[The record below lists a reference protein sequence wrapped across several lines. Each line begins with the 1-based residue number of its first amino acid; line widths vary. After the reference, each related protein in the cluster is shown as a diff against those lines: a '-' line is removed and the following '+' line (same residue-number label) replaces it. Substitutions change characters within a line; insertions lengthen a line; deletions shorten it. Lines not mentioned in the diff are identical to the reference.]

1 MLCFLNPGAARA
13 PTRGRGE
20 GLAGRSMW
28 QLNIRWRHVN
38 WVTERDPPMI
48 YIRPMPYLTDAELA
62 EIVPDLRAMAAI
74 EASAE
79 VRDAANRLAER
90 YTAMAAAAQIAERGA
105 VRELAQA

>member
-1 MLCFLNPGAARA
+1 VLSKPWRGQGSYAR
-13 PTRGRGE
+13 PWRG
-20 GLAGRSMW
+20 AGRA
-28 QLNIRWRHVN
+28 LDVA
-38 WVTERDPPMI
+38 TEHP
-48 YIRPMPYLTDAELA
+48 LA
-62 EIVPDLRAMAAI
+62 ACERAMAAI